1 MERDAGFA
9 DRGGIV
15 VVALSLEGHL
25 VAGVLEDFRG
35 GSDGQFPD
43 RGDAVLCH
51 IFSHKGATREGE
63 TGLFQLSNVGD
74 GHSNFV
80 LVVAVVL
87 ELEADFHLIA
97 LGHGAGA
104 LVRNI
109 EVDHAEGGDVQ
120 VAAHGGIGSEGLGP
134 IQHADVGDRC

>member
-1 MERDAGFA
+1 M
-9 DRGGIV
+9 
-15 VVALSLEGHL
+15 VAS
-25 VAGVLEDFRG
+25 VLKDFGRS
-35 GSDGQFPD
+35 SDGQFPD

-51 IFSHKGATREGE
+51 VLCHEGATWEGE
-63 TGLFQLSNVGD
+63 AGFFQLSSVGD

-80 LVVAVVL
+80 LIVAVVL

-109 EVDHAEGGDVQ
+109 EVNHAESGDVQ
-120 VAAHGGIGSEGLGP
+120 VAADGGIGGEGFGP
-134 IQHADVGDRC
+134 IQHADVGDRG